1 MFCSECGAKLTESAK
16 FCSACGT
23 AVSQSQQQ
31 PAATRAA
38 QFAAAPPPQVD
49 TGTAM
54 IVIEMESQPFLLKLG
69 KIQVLLDDQVISSDL
84 WFGKTM
90 EFTIS
95 EMGQHTVQIALKSV
109 LTRSS
114 EKISFQIEAGQTL
127 KFDGIYSNFGGG
139 VSLVQ
144 I

>member
-1 MFCSECGAKLTESAK
+1 MFCSECGSKLAESAK
-16 FCSACGT
+16 FCSGCGRAVT
-23 AVSQSQQQ
+23 ATQ
-31 PAATRAA
+31 PRPTVATP
-38 QFAAAPPPQVD
+38 QYAAPPSARAD
-49 TGTAM
+49 AGTAK

-69 KIQVLLDDQVISSDL
+69 KIQVLLDDQVISTDL

-95 EMGQHTVQIALKSV
+95 EMGQHTIQIALKSV

-114 EKISFQIEAGQTL
+114 EKLSFQISSGQRL
-127 KFDGIYSNFGGG
+127 KFDGVYSNFGGG

>member
-1 MFCSECGAKLTESAK
+1 MFCTECGSKLDSSAK
-16 FCSACGT
+16 FCCGCGNAILRNDGLPT
-23 AVSQSQQQ
+23 AT
-31 PAATRAA
+31 PAS
-38 QFAAAPPPQVD
+38 QFAAP
-49 TGTAM
+49 TTAQISTTSTS

-69 KIQVLLDDQVISSDL
+69 KIQVLLDDQIINSDL

-90 EFTIS
+90 EFQLS
-95 EMGQHTVQIALKSV
+95 EPGQHTLQIALKSV

-114 EKISFQIEAGQTL
+114 EKISFHISSGQTL

>member
-1 MFCSECGAKLTESAK
+1 MFCSECGAKLTDSAK
-16 FCSACGT
+16 FCGACGT
-23 AVSQSQQQ
+23 PVSQSQPP
-31 PAATRAA
+31 PAASRAE
-38 QFAAAPPPQVD
+38 QFAMAPPPQVVTD
-49 TGTAM
+49 TAS

-84 WFGKTM
+84 WFGKTT
-90 EFTIS
+90 ELTIS

-114 EKISFQIEAGQTL
+114 EKITFQIEAGQTL

-139 VSLVQ
+139 VTLIQV
-144 I
+144 

>member
-1 MFCSECGAKLTESAK
+1 MFCTECGSKLDQSAK
-16 FCSACGT
+16 FCSGCGY
-23 AVSQSQQQ
+23 AVSQSEGQ
-31 PAATRAA
+31 PTLASSS
-38 QFAAAPPPQVD
+38 QFAAQPSTQIS
-49 TGTAM
+49 TNISK

-69 KIQVLLDDQVISSDL
+69 KIQVLLDDQIINSDL

-90 EFTIS
+90 EFQLT
-95 EMGQHTVQIALKSV
+95 EPGQHTIQIALKSV

-114 EKISFQIEAGQTL
+114 EKISFHISSGQTL
-127 KFDGIYSNFGGG
+127 KFEGIYSNFGGG

>member
-1 MFCSECGAKLTESAK
+1 MFCSECGSKLAESAK
-16 FCSACGT
+16 FCSGCGK
-23 AVSQSQQQ
+23 AVAASQAQ
-31 PAATRAA
+31 PAVATP
-38 QFAAAPPPQVD
+38 QFVAPPAARAE
-49 TGTAM
+49 TGTAK

-69 KIQVLLDDQVISSDL
+69 KIQVLLDDQVISTDL

-95 EMGQHTVQIALKSV
+95 EMGQHTIQIALKSV

-114 EKISFQIEAGQTL
+114 EKISFQISSGQSL
-127 KFDGIYSNFGGG
+127 KFDGVYSNFGGG

>member
-1 MFCSECGAKLTESAK
+1 MFCSECGAKLADSAK

-23 AVSQSQQQ
+23 AVSQGQQQ
-31 PAATRAA
+31 PVTARPVQSAV
-38 QFAAAPPPQVD
+38 APPPKVD
-49 TGTAM
+49 TGTAT

-69 KIQVLLDDQVISSDL
+69 KIQVLLDDQLISSDM

-114 EKISFQIEAGQTL
+114 EKISFQISAGQTL

-139 VSLVQ
+139 VTLIQV
-144 I
+144 

>member
-1 MFCSECGAKLTESAK
+1 MFCSECGAKLADSAK

-23 AVSQSQQQ
+23 AVSQGQQQ
-31 PAATRAA
+31 PVTARHVQSAVG
-38 QFAAAPPPQVD
+38 PPPKVD
-49 TGTAM
+49 TGTAT

-69 KIQVLLDDQVISSDL
+69 KIQVLLDDQLISSDL

-90 EFTIS
+90 KFTIS

-114 EKISFQIEAGQTL
+114 EKISFQISAGQTL

-139 VSLVQ
+139 VTLIQV
-144 I
+144 

>member
-1 MFCSECGAKLTESAK
+1 MFCSECGSKLAEAAK
-16 FCSACGT
+16 FCSGCGK
-23 AVSQSQQQ
+23 AVAASQPQ
-31 PAATRAA
+31 PAVATP
-38 QFAAAPPPQVD
+38 QFVAPPASRVD
-49 TGTAM
+49 TGTAK

-69 KIQVLLDDQVISSDL
+69 KIQVLLDDQVISTDL

-95 EMGQHTVQIALKSV
+95 EMGQHTIQIALKSV

-114 EKISFQIEAGQTL
+114 EKLSFQISSGQSL
-127 KFDGIYSNFGGG
+127 KFDGVYSNFGGG

>member
-1 MFCSECGAKLTESAK
+1 MFCSECGSKLDQSAK
-16 FCSACGT
+16 FCSGCGH
-23 AVSQSQQQ
+23 AISQNAERPSA
-31 PAATRAA
+31 PSAN
-38 QFAAAPPPQVD
+38 QFAASPSAQMSTD
-49 TGTAM
+49 SAK
-54 IVIEMESQPFLLKLG
+54 IIIEMESQPFLLKLG
-69 KIQVLLDDQVISSDL
+69 KIQVLLDDQVINSDL

-90 EFTIS
+90 EFQIS
-95 EMGQHTVQIALKSV
+95 EPGQHTIQIALKSV

-114 EKISFQIEAGQTL
+114 EKLSFHISSGQTL